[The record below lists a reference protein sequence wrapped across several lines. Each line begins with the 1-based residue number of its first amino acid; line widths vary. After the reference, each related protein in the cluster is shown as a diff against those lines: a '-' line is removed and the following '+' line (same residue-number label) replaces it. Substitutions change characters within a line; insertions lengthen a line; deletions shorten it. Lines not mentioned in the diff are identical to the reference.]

1 MLDYKGYID
10 TIKLRAKVRL
20 TKGGGALFSRATK
33 LNNKKPDTWSYT
45 YPLENTTYRHGYTK
59 IPELVL
65 SQDYNGS
72 IKFYTHKDF
81 TAEYGYHIYT
91 QVPGWLYY
99 LDTNKAL
106 TKTSKQLK
114 AISGTAIYLDIN
126 IPSISGLFADTK
138 FQDYIVGHYN
148 GEPYSQVIWNYIN
161 HRHNL
166 EAYGIRAYD
175 VDAPLEPNDMNLM
188 QVDIAT
194 NIRGRLVKDV
204 MELVSVSGYY
214 ARKSMRIWNNTTA
227 DDKEGYTTYQS
238 PNGIE
243 FRRGKKSSE
252 IYKFYDKELQVAQQY
267 YDAIYTADSFTKNR
281 AQKILQSTAEGDRTM
296 LRYEVSLRRIA
307 SRKSA
312 IERKYNTSGEHRN
325 IYFTDILDNTIYSRV
340 PGRILKDGLFNIFG
354 SEIEK
359 DITLLLGDTEMTDTD
374 ILQDNGTK
382 GLKYMGIK
390 YLLDKGMTNDQLWP
404 YLYKTAGLNYEV
416 VRRLR
421 NELRENNI
429 LNNMNDSHTR
439 TLDTLRGVYKDLK

>member
-1 MLDYKGYID
+1 MLDYNGYID

-20 TKGGGALFSRATK
+20 TKGGGALFSRTTK
-33 LNNKKPDTWSYT
+33 LNNNEPDSWGPT
-45 YPLENTTYRHGYTK
+45 YKLENTTYRHGYTK
-59 IPELVL
+59 VPELVM

-72 IKFYTHKDF
+72 IKCYTHKNF

-99 LDTNKAL
+99 LDTNKGIN
-106 TKTSKQLK
+106 KTSKQTK
-114 AISGTAIYLDIN
+114 AVSGTAIYLDIN
-126 IPSISGLFADTK
+126 IPSINGLLGDRNCEEYYTTH
-138 FQDYIVGHYN
+138 FQ
-148 GEPYSQVIWNYIN
+148 GEPLSQFIWNYIN

-175 VDAPLEPNDMNLM
+175 VDAPLVANDMNLM

-194 NIRGRLVKDV
+194 NIRGRLVKDI

-227 DDKEGYTTYQS
+227 DEGEGYTTYQS

-243 FRRGKKSSE
+243 FRRGQKSSE
-252 IYKFYDKELQVAQQY
+252 IYKFYDKELQVAQGY

-281 AQKILQSTAEGDRTM
+281 AKKILTATSEADRTM
-296 LRYEVSLRRIA
+296 LRYEVSLRRVA

-312 IERKYNTSGEHRN
+312 IERKYNTSGEARN
-325 IYFTDILDNTIYSRV
+325 IYFTDILDDTIYSRV

-359 DITLLLGDTEMTDTD
+359 DITLLLGETEMTDTE
-374 ILQDNGTK
+374 ILDKHKTK
-382 GLKYMGIK
+382 ALKYMGIK

-404 YLYKTAGLNYEV
+404 YLHKTAGLNYEV

-429 LNNMNDSHTR
+429 LNDMSDSHTR